1 MQYKRSIDNFDITDL
16 KRFQTVG
23 TDTAE
28 VQTAPW
34 ELFWDSGIYHYVY
47 GEIKSNVDVDVCS
60 AGLAY
65 LTLVKRA

>member
-1 MQYKRSIDNFDITDL
+1 MQYKHLIDNFDITDL

-23 TDTAE
+23 TETAE
-28 VQTAPW
+28 VQTAAW

-47 GEIKSNVDVDVCS
+47 GEIKSNVDVCS